1 MVNKIEM
8 LLKVPSYNV
17 VNHFMMNNHFNTD
30 FLTNVSPGLRGIEE
44 PLIYNT

>member
-1 MVNKIEM
+1 MVNKTEM

-17 VNHFMMNNHFNTD
+17 VNHFMMNNHF
-30 FLTNVSPGLRGIEE
+30 VSPGLRGVEE